1 MDTNSIEKLLISE
14 EDAIRRQ
21 LQADTEV
28 DRDRAKTVSR
38 LNDTLSHALLRYNA
52 ASTGDR
58 PRQAIAD
65 SLAAAVRETFAFLLA
80 GTAEKEISRRPVRT
94 GAIVSLLISIICC
107 LGSMLVIDRSFI
119 AGAVLAVLA
128 LVLGFTAGRLWYGER
143 EVRIQAGLDP
153 DAVWKTLKKT
163 ASTMDRKIDGLCEL
177 EKSWEREAAA
187 AAGDSQNAPVSQ
199 EELLLL
205 GDLLEALYSQNGEYA
220 LRQLKKIRPYL
231 QHKGI
236 EWKEYD
242 KENAELFEL
251 LPTKKEASTL
261 RPALVSGDKL
271 LLPGR
276 AAEHVD

>member
-1 MDTNSIEKLLISE
+1 
-14 EDAIRRQ
+14 
-21 LQADTEV
+21 
-28 DRDRAKTVSR
+28 
-38 LNDTLSHALLRYNA
+38 
-52 ASTGDR
+52 
-58 PRQAIAD
+58 
-65 SLAAAVRETFAFLLA
+65 
-80 GTAEKEISRRPVRT
+80 
-94 GAIVSLLISIICC
+94 
-107 LGSMLVIDRSFI
+107 
-119 AGAVLAVLA
+119 
-128 LVLGFTAGRLWYGER
+128 
-143 EVRIQAGLDP
+143 
-153 DAVWKTLKKT
+153 
-163 ASTMDRKIDGLCEL
+163 MDRKIDGLCEL

-187 AAGDSQNAPVSQ
+187 AAGDSLNAPVSQ

>member
-21 LQADTEV
+21 LRADTEV

-205 GDLLEALYSQNGEYA
+205 GDLPISSIKELNGKNMTRKMQNFSNCC
-220 LRQLKKIRPYL
+220 RQKRRL
-231 QHKGI
+231 QLCVLHWSAEINCFFPAEQQNMSI
-236 EWKEYD
+236 ERFHPEQI
-242 KENAELFEL
+242 
-251 LPTKKEASTL
+251 
-261 RPALVSGDKL
+261 
-271 LLPGR
+271 
-276 AAEHVD
+276 